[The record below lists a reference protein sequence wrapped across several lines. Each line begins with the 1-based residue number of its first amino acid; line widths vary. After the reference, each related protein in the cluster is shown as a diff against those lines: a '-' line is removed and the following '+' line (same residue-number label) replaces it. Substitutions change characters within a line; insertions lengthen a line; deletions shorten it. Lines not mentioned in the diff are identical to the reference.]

1 MLKKTQNHHSIK
13 WISSTIAL
21 LLLTA
26 CGHMTPVPLEHCVAP
41 AALYKNADLRQVD
54 TPLFTQALNCDN
66 PQTVEIAL
74 INLGRIGGEDAAKL
88 IEAQLKH
95 QSSSVRA
102 KAAFAAGISLYPEL
116 VAALA
121 EQFDQE
127 SNPSVKQ
134 ALTLAM
140 GNLGHDKSAAAL
152 YTIINTTKEDAAAKG
167 AMQGLGILALFHP
180 DKLIGKHNL
189 NIDKVIEYL
198 ANPNTALEASFLLA
212 RVPLINSSHLAK
224 MIEITDKLDSDSQ
237 AFAIRAI
244 GNLKSSDHFDW
255 LYEKALS
262 DDVGISVSAIQA
274 LGKLPT
280 SDKNQQGKVIQLLAS
295 DKLISRLTSLESASN
310 WLPLR
315 ELMQLTTD
323 SNSWI
328 QAAAFN
334 AINNKQPQALQKIA
348 AQWLETDEPNL
359 QRAAISFY
367 IKQNDK
373 NTLEK
378 LANSAK
384 SIIATG
390 AQQKLGTYQAPET
403 AASATPEKV
412 LALPQS
418 LTLKTTQGDI
428 VIRLFEDTPYTAAN
442 FIKLAQQGFYDKS
455 YFHRVIPNFVAQGGG
470 RFGDGSGSVGYSI
483 REELSQ
489 RSHRFGT
496 IGMATSG
503 KDTGGGQFF
512 INLAPNLH
520 LDSNYTIFGEVI
532 AGMEVALKLEQN
544 DQVLVV
550 EIN

>member
-1 MLKKTQNHHSIK
+1 MK
-13 WISSTIAL
+13 
-21 LLLTA
+21 
-26 CGHMTPVPLEHCVAP
+26 PVQLEHCVAP
-41 AALYKNADLRQVD
+41 ADLYKSADLRELD
-54 TPLFTQALNCDN
+54 TPLFTKALNCDN
-66 PQTVEIAL
+66 LATIEIAL
-74 INLGRIGGEDAAKL
+74 INLGRIGGEQAAKL
-88 IEAQLKH
+88 IETQLTNK
-95 QSSSVRA
+95 SSRVRA

-116 VAALA
+116 VVSLA
-121 EQFDQE
+121 EQFDRE
-127 SNPSVKQ
+127 SSPSVKQ

-140 GNLGHDKSAAAL
+140 GNVGHEKSAAAL
-152 YTIINTTKEDAAAKG
+152 YTIINTSKEEQAAQG

-180 DKLIGKHNL
+180 NKLVNKHNL
-189 NIDKVIEYL
+189 NVDKIIEYL
-198 ANPNTALEASFLLA
+198 TNSKTSLEASFLLA
-212 RVPLINSSHLAK
+212 RVPLINSSHLEK
-224 MIEITDKLDSDSQ
+224 MIEITDRLDNDSQ

-244 GNLKSSDHFDW
+244 GNLKSTDHFDW

-274 LGKLPT
+274 LGKL
-280 SDKNQQGKVIQLLAS
+280 SIKDENQQEKVIQLLAS
-295 DKLISRLTSLESASN
+295 DKLITRLTSVESASN

-334 AINNKQPQALQKIA
+334 AINDKQPQALQKIA
-348 AQWLETDEPNL
+348 AQWLEADEPNL
-359 QRAAISFY
+359 QRAAIGFY
-367 IKQNDK
+367 TKQNDK

-378 LANSAK
+378 LANSTK

-390 AQQKLGTYQAPET
+390 AQQKLGTYQAPAT
-403 AASATPEKV
+403 PASVTPEKIMP
-412 LALPQS
+412 LPKL

-483 REELSQ
+483 REELNQ
-489 RSHRFGT
+489 RSHRYGT

-520 LDSNYTIFGEVI
+520 LDSNYTIFAEVI
-532 AGMEVALKLEQN
+532 AGMEVALKLKQN